1 MIPKLFPIAL
11 CILSIGITDGDY
23 FAKNPSVFSRVLK
36 SFDRYNQNKPTPSP
50 PILQPTDTPTNED
63 DIAARSMPRVLQNV
77 QPQREEEKDRE
88 ACLVLPS
95 CDWSEGTPTAMEMI
109 LASVLTEEGAVRKA
123 CEATAR
129 ELRKW
134 TPFIDERR

>member
-11 CILSIGITDGDY
+11 CILFIRIVNGDY

-36 SFDRYNQNKPTPSP
+36 SFDRYNQNKLTPSP

-63 DIAARSMPRVLQNV
+63 DIAARSMPRVQNV
-77 QPQREEEKDRE
+77 QPKSEEEKVRE

-95 CDWSEGTPTAMEMI
+95 CDWSEGTPTAIEMI

-123 CEATAR
+123 CEATTR